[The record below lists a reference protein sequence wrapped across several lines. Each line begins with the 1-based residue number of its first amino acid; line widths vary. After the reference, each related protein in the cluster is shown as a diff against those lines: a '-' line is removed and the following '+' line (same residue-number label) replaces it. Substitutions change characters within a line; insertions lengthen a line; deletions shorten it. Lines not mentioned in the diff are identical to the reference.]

1 MIQFSKFG
9 KLSLNP
15 WQSAIA
21 TVLAVFLIGFL
32 LLNIL
37 QKRPAQPIV
46 IDEKNLSSAEIE
58 AMQAVVA
65 SLGDVQF
72 FSADLAHIHQTVS
85 TLSWVENVDVYR
97 DWYQGVLV
105 VVTPRKAVAKFGS
118 RQLLDAS
125 GVVFEPVDKDKLLSK
140 NMIRLQGSSDESR
153 AIMRQLYRINMWF
166 APLNM
171 SVDDLILTPRQTWI
185 IRFNNGLRV
194 VVDREDTEQKL
205 YNLPKILQK
214 QYKSQISSIQSID
227 LRYKNG
233 FVIAWKNANS
243 QALANQTS

>member
-105 VVTPRKAVAKFGS
+105 AVTPRKAVAKFGS